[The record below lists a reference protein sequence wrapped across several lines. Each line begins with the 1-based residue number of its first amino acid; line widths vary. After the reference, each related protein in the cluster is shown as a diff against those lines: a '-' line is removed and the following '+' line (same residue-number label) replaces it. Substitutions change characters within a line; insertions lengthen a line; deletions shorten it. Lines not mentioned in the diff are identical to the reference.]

1 MAWMETDRLAM
12 ALDLS
17 DRQIDKI
24 YRINVKY
31 LSQRHGNRYNSLER
45 RERAIRNVLSY
56 SQRRYYDN
64 YLDRMDTDEFCEN
77 CNDGW
82 DNGNFR
88 VAFQIN
94 L

>member
-1 MAWMETDRLAM
+1 MAWMETDRIAM

-24 YRINVKY
+24 YTINYRY
-31 LSQRHGNRYNSLER
+31 LSQRSRSRYNSLER

-64 YLDRMDTDEFCEN
+64 YLDEMDEGEFCEN

-88 VAFQIN
+88 VAFQLN